1 MKKLVKILAVAL
13 SVLTIGSL
21 VACGGSGFNP
31 EKNISVVTRE
41 DGSGTKS
48 AFMEIIGLKDKKD
61 ISGVVVATST
71 AAVLTEVKSNP
82 LAIAFDSLGYVTN
95 DVKKLTVDGVAATPE
110 NIKNGTYAI
119 SRPLS
124 VVYKE
129 ENLTGVNLAFMN
141 YLTSSDAQSIIK
153 QNGYVTSADDA
164 DVYQKT
170 GLTGSIN
177 ITGSTSLRPLMEKL
191 ATAFETIETGITV
204 TVGGGGSGTGYN
216 DAKNNVSAFGMISEK
231 FTQSKAEGCVAK
243 TVALDGIAIIVN
255 LKNTVTDITK
265 EQLKNI
271 YDTDAGESAIKTWKQ
286 VIGE

>member
-1 MKKLVKILAVAL
+1 MKRLVKILAIAL

-21 VACGGSGFNP
+21 AACGGSEFNP
-31 EKNISVVTRE
+31 DKNISVVTRE

-48 AFMEIIGLKDKKD
+48 AFMEIIGLKGKKD
-61 ISGVVVATST
+61 IGGVVVATST

-82 LAIAFDSLGYVTN
+82 LAIAFDSLGYVT
-95 DVKKLTVDGVAATPE
+95 DEVKKLTVDGVAATPE
-110 NIKNGTYAI
+110 NIKNGTYAV

-124 VVYKE
+124 VVYKP
-129 ENLTGVNLAFMN
+129 ENLTGVNRAFMN
-141 YLTSSDAQSIIK
+141 YLCSSDAQTIIES
-153 QNGYVTSADDA
+153 NGYVTSTDGAS
-164 DVYQKT
+164 VYSKT

-177 ITGSTSLRPLMEKL
+177 LTGSTSLRPLMEKL
-191 ATAFETIETGITV
+191 ATAFETIETGISV

-216 DAKNNVSAFGMISEK
+216 DAQNGVSAFGMISEK
-231 FTQSKAEGCVAK
+231 FNQAKAEGCVSK

-255 LKNTVTDITK
+255 LKNTVDNITK

-271 YDTDAGESAIKTWKQ
+271 YDVDAGENAIKTWKQ